1 MYNIIGTKNMHINI
15 CLQNIWALNS
25 AYNNQFT
32 YWRIT
37 MSFPHTVS
45 LIIGVK
51 EGPAVLSLILL
62 SFDQEVHTG
71 DRLDHLTGKCCSA
84 CTVGGS

>member
-1 MYNIIGTKNMHINI
+1 
-15 CLQNIWALNS
+15 
-25 AYNNQFT
+25 
-32 YWRIT
+32 
-37 MSFPHTVS
+37 MSFPHIVS

-51 EGPAVLSLILL
+51 EGPAALSLILL